1 VSGTFKA
8 RADGTHVITG
18 AFGGFGLETAKWL
31 VDKGAR
37 HLVML
42 GRKGANTPESQAALR
57 DFAGKGVKVLAEPC
71 DVSDRA
77 ALQRIFEIA
86 HKTMPPIAGVMHAA
100 AVLDDALLI
109 NLDEE
114 RLVRVLAPKVAGADN
129 LDELVRGD
137 QLDYFILFSSVTTLI
152 GNPGQ
157 ANYVA
162 ANAYMEGLARRR
174 RQQGLPALAVG
185 WGPITDV
192 GMVARSAKLQSGL
205 QRQTGM
211 TGMTAREAL
220 ELMAQAIDQ
229 AAGNPAAAVITISP
243 SDASF
248 MAGRLA
254 VLKSPTYASF
264 LGRGQRADGET
275 EVLDLQAI
283 AAEAGV
289 EAARRKAADVIAAEL
304 AKVLHLRQEDISP
317 IRPLGQIGLDSL
329 MAVEL
334 VLNLEQV
341 FATSIP
347 LTGSS
352 GGMTINEIADQ
363 IIAHVGLD
371 RDSEDAKADVV
382 VAKLVDE
389 HQSDKIGV
397 AEAEAMKS
405 LKSDAAR
412 NSKRLLN

>member
-1 VSGTFKA
+1 
-8 RADGTHVITG
+8 
-18 AFGGFGLETAKWL
+18 
-31 VDKGAR
+31 
-37 HLVML
+37 
-42 GRKGANTPESQAALR
+42 
-57 DFAGKGVKVLAEPC
+57 
-71 DVSDRA
+71 
-77 ALQRIFEIA
+77 
-86 HKTMPPIAGVMHAA
+86 
-100 AVLDDALLI
+100 
-109 NLDEE
+109 
-114 RLVRVLAPKVAGADN
+114 
-129 LDELVRGD
+129 
-137 QLDYFILFSSVTTLI
+137 
-152 GNPGQ
+152 
-157 ANYVA
+157 
-162 ANAYMEGLARRR
+162 MEGLARRR